1 MNMIYIDL
9 AVYGLKQRLHGMM
22 KRLHVWALLHGIK

>member
-1 MNMIYIDL
+1 MINIELAFYFAKERMNA
-9 AVYGLKQRLHGMM
+9 AV

>member
-1 MNMIYIDL
+1 MINIDL
-9 AVYGLKQRLHGMM
+9 AVYEIKERVRASM

>member
-1 MNMIYIDL
+1 MINIEL
-9 AVYGLKQRLHGMM
+9 AVLFLKERIDAAV